1 MIRHIIIMLFFLSI
15 TITGKGQKLS
25 EPMERA
31 VNACIKLSQAIGS
44 GGTQALRTAAQELRR
59 CGTTDFSRLTLV
71 SGQEISL
78 DGHYIFDEVFADSLV
93 TGRKVTAFS
102 RKYAR
107 KRADRGVSP
116 RPGQVLLST
125 KAVEAG
131 SKVIYNT
138 TARGVAEFAVVAEPG
153 GLITMRILS
162 PTGKALYSET
172 KSVKK
177 GAAVRKAS
185 VSLPSTKST
194 TVSIEITNHSAK
206 ATSFAILSL

>member
-1 MIRHIIIMLFFLSI
+1 M
-15 TITGKGQKLS
+15 
-25 EPMERA
+25 
-31 VNACIKLSQAIGS
+31 
-44 GGTQALRTAAQELRR
+44 
-59 CGTTDFSRLTLV
+59 V

-78 DGHYIFDEVFADSLV
+78 DGQYIFDEVFADSLV
-93 TGRKVTAFS
+93 AGRKVTAFS

-107 KRADRGVSP
+107 KRANRGVSP
-116 RPGQVLLST
+116 RPGQVLLLST

-153 GLITMRILS
+153 GLITMRIFS

-172 KSVKK
+172 ISVKK

-185 VSLPSTKST
+185 ISLPSTKST